1 MVFNALRK
9 TSPITV
15 MATLLAVAA
24 LAWLARCE
32 GRELFGNYAECRDVL
47 CGGSGK
53 NCPQCKSGEW
63 KHAADGGRGRKNR
76 TKKMRN
82 DGGNDEEDDGGD
94 NDDGGGNDG
103 GNGDDDGGGWN
114 TGARITCFSDTRFA
128 GTNVDT
134 SRLAAVHEK
143 DWDAYK
149 DKTIEIRWP
158 GKDGKD
164 VIRRA
169 QIKDYCNKNHASC
182 QTNLAE
188 SDRNFLIDVHVNTK
202 PPDSK
207 VQGEGSARGDACW
220 SKGSWRIV

>member
-9 TSPITV
+9 ASPATV

-32 GRELFGNYAECRDVL
+32 GRELFGNYAECRDAL

-63 KHAADGGRGRKNR
+63 KYAADGGRKNR
-76 TKKMRN
+76 TKKKRKRN
-82 DGGNDEEDDGGD
+82 DDGNDEEDDDGG
-94 NDDGGGNDG
+94 NDDG
-103 GNGDDDGGGWN
+103 GGGWN
-114 TGARITCFSDTRFA
+114 TGARITCFNDTQFA
-128 GTNVDT
+128 GSDVDT

-143 DWDAYK
+143 DWDNYK

-158 GKDGKD
+158 GRDGKD

-169 QIKDYCNKNHASC
+169 QIKDYCDKNDASC

-188 SDRNFLIDVHVNTK
+188 SDRKFLIDVHVNTK
-202 PPDSK
+202 PPDSE

-220 SKGSWRIV
+220 SKGSWRVV